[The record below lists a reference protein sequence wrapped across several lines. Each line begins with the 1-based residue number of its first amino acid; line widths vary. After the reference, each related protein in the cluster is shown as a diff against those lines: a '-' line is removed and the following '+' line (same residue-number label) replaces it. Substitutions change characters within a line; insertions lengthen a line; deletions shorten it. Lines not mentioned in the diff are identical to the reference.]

1 LGKQQRFRFRI
12 FKKGKSRESVFSCL
26 GRETNSFLNEVI
38 GMSELKVG
46 EQAPDF
52 TLPAVSGETYSLQ
65 DDLQQRPG
73 WRYIIYFRGSW

>member
-1 LGKQQRFRFRI
+1 
-12 FKKGKSRESVFSCL
+12 
-26 GRETNSFLNEVI
+26 
-38 GMSELKVG
+38 MSELKVG